1 MSLRDRA
8 VQRLASLLTSK
19 SGATVRV
26 FYDRQVRRYRVVW
39 TNGPDTAQMYTL
51 AVRFLPEVSKVDPS
65 TLLWDRSVSGR
76 RTRPAAAP
84 QV

>member
-1 MSLRDRA
+1 MSLRDRG
-8 VQRLASLLTSK
+8 VQRLATLLTSK
-19 SGATVRV
+19 SGSSVRI

-51 AVRFLPEVSKVDPS
+51 AVRSASEVSKLDLS
-65 TLLWDRSVSGR
+65 ALLWDRSVS

-84 QV
+84 TA